1 MQELKKQEQHV
12 WRSRAGSQGGW
23 CSWRLVLLW
32 LVVIQGGG
40 SPLTYCCTLMDF
52 FLLKPLDKS
61 MRRRNP
67 IQATCVSVDS
77 DPQKDS
83 LRE

>member
-1 MQELKKQEQHV
+1 MEKPCWLPGRVVFLETG
-12 WRSRAGSQGGW
+12 STLAGCDPRW
-23 CSWRLVLLW
+23 WKPTDILLHTD
-32 LVVIQGGG
+32 G
-40 SPLTYCCTLMDF
+40 F